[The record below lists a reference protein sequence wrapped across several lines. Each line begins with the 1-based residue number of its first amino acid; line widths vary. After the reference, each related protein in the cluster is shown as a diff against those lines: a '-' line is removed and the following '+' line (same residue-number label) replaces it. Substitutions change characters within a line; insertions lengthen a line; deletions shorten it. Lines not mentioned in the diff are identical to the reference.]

1 MSEAQQAIAAVFRDQ
16 SGRILASLIRACGD
30 FELAEDAM
38 QDAFAVAVERWP
50 THGVPPNPGAWL
62 TTTGASDDRPVKQR
76 TA

>member
-1 MSEAQQAIAAVFRDQ
+1 MSEAQQAIAELFRHE

-30 FELAEDAM
+30 FELAED
-38 QDAFAVAVERWP
+38 
-50 THGVPPNPGAWL
+50 GVPPNPGTWL